1 LPAVL
6 FYTGFRSKLKKQSF
20 NENLIIIDGHNFIF
34 NFFKASKLSKENI
47 EYIKEKLINDLS
59 LYRSQKNCD
68 LIVVFDARNS
78 ENQRRSIKTV
88 DGVIVIHSRKNESA
102 DMVIEELVGK
112 KAKASRALDKKEG
125 YNKIFVVTSDYPQ
138 QKVVFRENV
147 YRKSC
152 REFQAELSFL
162 KKEIMQKM
170 TSLNEESD
178 KKFLTVEKKLSS
190 KSRKKLLELRKKI
203 NK

>member
-1 LPAVL
+1 M
-6 FYTGFRSKLKKQSF
+6 KKQSSD
-20 NENLIIIDGHNFIF
+20 ENLIIIDGHNFIF
-34 NFFKASKLSKENI
+34 NFFRAGKLNKENI

-59 LYRSQKNCD
+59 LYKSQKNCD
-68 LIVVFDARNS
+68 LVVVFDARNS
-78 ENQRRSIKTV
+78 ENRRRSIKTV
-88 DGVIVIHSRKNESA
+88 DGVIVIHSRRNESA
-102 DMVIEELVGK
+102 DRVIEELVGK
-112 KAKASRALDKKEG
+112 KAKASKDLDKKEG

-162 KKEIMQKM
+162 KKEIMQKI
-170 TSLNEESD
+170 TCLNDESD
-178 KKFLTVEKKLSS
+178 KKFLTMEKKLNS
-190 KSRKKLLELRKKI
+190 KNRKKLSELRKKI

>member
-1 LPAVL
+1 M
-6 FYTGFRSKLKKQSF
+6 KKQSF